1 VWRDAPKELGIPSQQ
16 CSGAPK
22 TWPFF
27 GTIRTANP
35 SFRYYALT
43 SPTLTEQS
51 PVATE
56 KREEEFKDLGFGT
69 EVARGA
75 QQRLLNRN
83 GSFNV
88 VREGL
93 NPLSS
98 LSLYHWLLRIS
109 WPRFLGFITAA
120 YVIVNAMF
128 AIAFLLCGP
137 DALQSNPGS
146 FVAQPFYRAFF
157 FSVDSFATI
166 GYGNI
171 IPVGVAANTLV
182 TIEALL
188 NILGIAL
195 ATGVIFSRF
204 SRPSARIIY
213 SQNALVAPYRGMTA
227 LEFRIANARSSQL
240 IEVQIQVILTK
251 MERFGGVPVR
261 KFYDLELERR
271 RVVFFALSWTV
282 VHPIDSTSPMWGLSD
297 KDLRDADAEILI
309 LLTGT
314 DETLSQVVH
323 SRSSYKADEI
333 VWGAKFSNMFVRTP
347 ADGIV
352 GMNLTHIHDIER
364 ITS

>member
-1 VWRDAPKELGIPSQQ
+1 MA
-16 CSGAPK
+16 
-22 TWPFF
+22 
-27 GTIRTANP
+27 
-35 SFRYYALT
+35 
-43 SPTLTEQS
+43 
-51 PVATE
+51 
-56 KREEEFKDLGFGT
+56 EEEFKDLGFGT

-75 QQRLLNRN
+75 QQRLLNRD

-109 WPRFLGFITAA
+109 WPQFLGFITAS
-120 YVIVNAMF
+120 YIIVNALF
-128 AIAFLLCGP
+128 AGAFLLCGP
-137 DALQSNPGS
+137 EALQSNPGS
-146 FVAQPFYRAFF
+146 FINQPFYRAFF

-213 SQNALVAPYRGMTA
+213 SRNAVVAPYRGGTA

-251 MERFGGVPVR
+251 MERIGSTTVR
-261 KFYDLELERR
+261 KFHDLPLERQ

-282 VHPIDSTSPMWGLSD
+282 VHPIDPASPMWGLTAE
-297 KDLRDADAEILI
+297 DLRKADAEILI

-333 VWGAKFSNMFVRTP
+333 VWGAKFANMFVRTK

-352 GMNLTHIHDIER
+352 GMNLTRIHDIE
-364 ITS
+364 TATP